1 MLVSV
6 VAIGN
11 SKGVRIPKSV
21 LDQLD
26 ISDKVDMEIDNQQII
41 LKPIKKKPRAGW
53 DNAFKEMHREKNDTL
68 LFSEITEQDDFQ
80 WEW

>member
-11 SKGVRIPKSV
+11 SKGIRIPKSV

-41 LKPIKKKPRAGW
+41 LKPIKKKPRTGW
-53 DNAFKEMHREKNDTL
+53 DSAFKEMHKEKDDTML
-68 LFSEITEQDDFQ
+68 IPEITEREDFK